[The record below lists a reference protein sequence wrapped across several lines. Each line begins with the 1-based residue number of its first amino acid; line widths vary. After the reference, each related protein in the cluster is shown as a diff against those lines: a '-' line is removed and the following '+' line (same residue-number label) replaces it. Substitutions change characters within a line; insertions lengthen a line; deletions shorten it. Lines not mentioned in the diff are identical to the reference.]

1 MSQAPQGRG
10 GGHSR
15 GAQRG
20 PEPGD
25 GSDYDGGADAATPRD
40 DGNHDG
46 LVLGTRVEGGGEGTR
61 SDAGCAAD
69 QGEQDSLGQ
78 ELDSDVSP
86 GGPQGPA
93 EPDLASSFEDR
104 DDHDVRHSDRPDQQC
119 DRAKTQEEVVEG
131 AL

>member
-46 LVLGTRVEGGGEGTR
+46 LVLGTRVEGGGEGTG
-61 SDAGCAAD
+61 SDAGRAAD

-86 GGPQGPA
+86 GCPLSPA
-93 EPDLASSFEDR
+93 ESASASSLER
-104 DDHDVRHSDRPDQQC
+104 RMDHDV
-119 DRAKTQEEVVEG
+119 
-131 AL
+131 